1 MKTKALQSSFVQR
14 SLLLAA
20 TVVAG
25 AALYLYLTAPG
36 AAAAAVVDV
45 PPGVSVQ
52 DNYAVDEALA
62 LKLFV
67 HRGDYAPA
75 PAQGR
80 SS

>member
-25 AALYLYLTAPG
+25 AALFTYLTVPRAS
-36 AAAAAVVDV
+36 AATTVDGPAA
-45 PPGVSVQ
+45 VSVQ

-67 HRGDYAPA
+67 HRGDYTPA
-75 PAQGR
+75 AAQGH